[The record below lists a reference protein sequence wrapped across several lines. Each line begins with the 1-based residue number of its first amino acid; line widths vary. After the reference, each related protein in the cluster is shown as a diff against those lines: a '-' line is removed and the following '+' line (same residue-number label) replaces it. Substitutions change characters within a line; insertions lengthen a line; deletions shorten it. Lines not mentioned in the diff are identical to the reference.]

1 MPIVIRYVDMS
12 NNKNVKE
19 HCLSMVECREGVSR
33 DNISRT
39 ILSTLKHK
47 LHLDINSCKGQGYDG
62 TGINFVN
69 LFLLSLIYAKKW
81 SKVMIS

>member
-1 MPIVIRYVDMS
+1 MS

-19 HCLSMVECREGVSR
+19 HCLCMVEFTEGLSG

-47 LHLDINSCKGQGYDG
+47 LHLGMNRCKSQGYDG
-62 TGINFVN
+62 TGINFVD
-69 LFLLSLIYAKKW
+69 LFLISLIYTKKW